1 METDRRLYIWPEC
14 FLEEENSGKLGDGQF
29 AQSQQRSKT
38 STE

>member
-14 FLEEENSGKLGDGQF
+14 FLEEENSGKLGGQF